1 MTTAWVA
8 APLDP
13 SPDEA
18 RSLLRR
24 ELLKPEYN
32 EQDVI
37 NRLISWLQRTLENGI
52 DAASRVPALSTFV
65 AMLVLLLLALGLV
78 WLVSRARSASRTG
91 PASGPLLTDE
101 RISAAELRARAE
113 AALAEDRPDDALV
126 DGFRALAVRQIERG
140 RLADAP
146 GATAHEVARDLGLAV
161 PAMTSRV
168 DDAATLFDRV
178 LYGGRP
184 ASRDQAVS
192 VLALDDDLVG
202 VR

>member
-1 MTTAWVA
+1 MIRALLA

-18 RSLLRR
+18 RSWLRR
-24 ELLKPEYN
+24 ELVKPEYN
-32 EQDVI
+32 DQDFL
-37 NRLISWLQRTLENGI
+37 NRLISWLERTVTNGL
-52 DAASRVPALSTFV
+52 DAASRVPPLSTFV
-65 AMLVLLLLALGLV
+65 AMLVLLLLVLGLA
-78 WLVSRARSASRTG
+78 WLLSRARRSPTG
-91 PASGPLLTDE
+91 APGSGPLLTDE

-113 AALAEDRPDDALV
+113 AALSDDRPDDALV

-140 RLADAP
+140 RLPETP

-161 PAMTSRV
+161 PDVAGRI
-168 DDAATLFDRV
+168 DDAAALFDLV

-184 ASRDQAVS
+184 ATRDQAMS

-202 VR
+202 AR